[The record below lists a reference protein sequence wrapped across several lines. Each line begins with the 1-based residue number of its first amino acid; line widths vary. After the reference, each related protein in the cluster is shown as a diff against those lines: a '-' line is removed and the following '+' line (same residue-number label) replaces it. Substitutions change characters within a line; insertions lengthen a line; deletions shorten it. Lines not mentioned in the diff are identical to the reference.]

1 MTLTRNVFGDPE
13 KQVPKKALKV
23 NVKPCNVNTSRI
35 DILKYLS
42 FDFVVKNEAKHLG
55 PRSLY

>member
-1 MTLTRNVFGDPE
+1 MTLTRNVFGNPE
-13 KQVPKKALKV
+13 KQVNKKAIKV
-23 NVKPCNVNTSRI
+23 NVKPRNVNTSRI

-55 PRSLY
+55 AWSLY